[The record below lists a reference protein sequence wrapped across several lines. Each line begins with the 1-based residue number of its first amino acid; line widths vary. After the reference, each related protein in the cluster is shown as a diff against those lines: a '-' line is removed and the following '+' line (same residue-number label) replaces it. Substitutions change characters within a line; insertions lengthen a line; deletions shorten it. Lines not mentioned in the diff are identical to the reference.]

1 MGIQLNKN
9 GKLFVISTPI
19 GNLEDITY
27 RAIEVLK
34 SVDRIAAEDTRRTK
48 LLLKRFNIS
57 KPLVSY
63 HDFNKQKR
71 AELILQQ
78 ILKGESIGLVC
89 DAGTPGISDPGYF
102 LIRKAIDH
110 SIPVIPIPGPSAI
123 LTSLSASGLPTDTF
137 VFEGFVEARAS
148 KRKKQL
154 EQLKDEKRTI
164 IMFETPHRILKSL
177 EMILHILGNRQICIA
192 RELTKIYEEWI
203 RGDVETVLSQLK
215 ERKGIRGELTLI
227 IRGKGKGSKKEF
239 TAKTDKMDHKDS

>member
-1 MGIQLNKN
+1 MGMPLNKN

-19 GNLEDITY
+19 GNLEDITF

-57 KPLVSY
+57 KPLISY
-63 HDFNKQKR
+63 HDFNKQR
-71 AELILQQ
+71 RSTLILEY

-102 LIRKAIDH
+102 LICKAIDH
-110 SIPVIPIPGPSAI
+110 SIPIVPIPGPSAI
-123 LTSLSASGLPTDTF
+123 LTSLSVSGLPTDTF
-137 VFEGFVEARAS
+137 VFEGFLEARTS

-164 IMFETPHRILKSL
+164 IMFESPHRILKSL
-177 EMILHILGNRQICIA
+177 EAILSILGNRQICIA

-215 ERKGIRGELTLI
+215 KRKSIKGELTLI
-227 IRGKGKGSKKEF
+227 IRGKGKRS
-239 TAKTDKMDHKDS
+239 